1 MFTNDFL
8 PVKLLA
14 KVLIRK
20 TINVLHFRW
29 SRYSMNRHEDD
40 ESTGHSSQSSRH
52 SSRLFKYDDIT
63 ILIGKNSD
71 QVSIL
76 DGKKYFPIE
85 IGMSHEIP
93 ISIALCEPSKM
104 KFIGV
109 FYKNIIKYFSEA
121 LTGQLYELKCSP
133 TENILSIKGESAL

>member
-63 ILIGKNSD
+63 ILI
-71 QVSIL
+71 
-76 DGKKYFPIE
+76 
-85 IGMSHEIP
+85 
-93 ISIALCEPSKM
+93 
-104 KFIGV
+104 
-109 FYKNIIKYFSEA
+109 EA